1 MNTNEILEETKLKTK
16 VKAPAN
22 KAQRKRRII
31 EFLVVAVVIT
41 FGFWWVLP
49 KSRMLEA
56 SDLFDAAKVEAQ
68 TKEVIQLLD
77 EGDYDALREMSVEKF
92 APMINEEQMEAARDN
107 LATDWGKLK
116 DYEFKPF
123 LESVQRGQHSAIAN
137 VKVIY
142 ENTEVAY
149 MISFNKT
156 MKLNGLQMGRAE
168 NK

>member
-1 MNTNEILEETKLKTK
+1 MKQKKVLTPEQKKT
-16 VKAPAN
+16 
-22 KAQRKRRII
+22 RKKRLI
-31 EFLVVAVVIT
+31 EFLIVAVVIT
-41 FGFWWVLP
+41 VGFWWVLP

-56 SDLFDAAKVEAQ
+56 SDLFDVAKVEAQ

-77 EGDYDALREMSVEKF
+77 KGDYEALREMSVEKF

-107 LATDWGKLK
+107 LAEDWGELK

-137 VKVIY
+137 VKVTY

-156 MKLNGLQMGRAE
+156 MKLNGLQMGRPE